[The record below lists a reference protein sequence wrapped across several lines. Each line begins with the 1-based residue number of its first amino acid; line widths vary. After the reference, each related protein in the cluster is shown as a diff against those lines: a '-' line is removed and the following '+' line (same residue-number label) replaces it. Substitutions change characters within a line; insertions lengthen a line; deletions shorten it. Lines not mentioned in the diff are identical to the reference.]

1 MHPNLVR
8 VSTLALVVVTLCG
21 CSFKPKP
28 DEILMG
34 AVPRQ
39 AANAPSTLVTSG
51 GFCVALNTRDQL
63 ITQSCDQTA
72 RQQFSWDAGTLQLQ
86 QRCLVAK
93 EGNELVMTECQDESR
108 QWQWQADR
116 LFNSKVELCLD
127 VAGRRHKP
135 GTPLRLAECYGGANQ
150 SFEWKSETSVLD
162 QLNLKSLIW

>member
-1 MHPNLVR
+1 MHPNIVR
-8 VSTLALVVVTLCG
+8 VSTLALVVVALSG

-34 AVPRQ
+34 AAPRQ
-39 AANAPSTLVTSG
+39 AADTPSTLVTSG
-51 GFCVALNTRDQL
+51 GFCVALNAQDQL
-63 ITQSCDQTA
+63 ITQPCDQTA
-72 RQQFSWDAGTLQLQ
+72 RQQFSWDAGALQLQ

-93 EGNELVMTECQDESR
+93 GGIELAMTECQDESR

-116 LFNSKVELCLD
+116 LFNRKVELCLD

-135 GTPLRLAECYGGANQ
+135 GTPLRLADCYGGANQ
-150 SFEWKSETSVLD
+150 SFEWKSETSMLD

>member
-1 MHPNLVR
+1 MYPNLVR

-72 RQQFSWDAGTLQLQ
+72 RQQFSWDAGALQLQ

>member
-63 ITQSCDQTA
+63 FTQPCDQTA
-72 RQQFSWDAGTLQLQ
+72 RQQFSWDAGALQIQ

>member
-72 RQQFSWDAGTLQLQ
+72 RQQFSWDAGALQLQ

>member
-72 RQQFSWDAGTLQLQ
+72 RQQFSWDAGALQLQ

-93 EGNELVMTECQDESR
+93 EGNDLVMTECQDESR

>member
-39 AANAPSTLVTSG
+39 AANAPSTLVTGG

-63 ITQSCDQTA
+63 ITQPCDQTA
-72 RQQFSWDAGTLQLQ
+72 RQQFSWDAGALQLQ

-93 EGNELVMTECQDESR
+93 EGNDLVMTECQDESR

>member
-1 MHPNLVR
+1 MHPSLVR

-21 CSFKPKP
+21 CSFKPKQ

-72 RQQFSWDAGTLQLQ
+72 RQQFSWDAGALQLQ